1 MPNFNRHPSG
11 PTVAAEQRSLV
22 GFKGCRYNRKTI
34 LATIAAQ
41 IPRMLVFG
49 QARNKNQ
56 FRRDVPKGACPMN
69 KLDWRAPRG
78 RLMSVNGRFRAG
90 IFLIILNALLF
101 GTGCTLIS
109 QNKPIGAFLGRS
121 DVDDYS
127 PTAIQ
132 IGDTQQFWWCGQAS
146 NPALPSQQTDTI
158 LYASAN
164 LTTKSTSMPVVALAE
179 TPGAWDS
186 SFTCNPK
193 VIGGVFTNPL
203 GDGITYTYAMYYVA
217 TTSPAGISNNIGVA
231 FSNDGIH
238 WKKYPQPVIV
248 SNTTQF
254 YGVGQPA
261 LYNSDHK
268 SGIWIFYEDL
278 EGPPA
283 HYKATSTDGIH
294 FTVEGQLTT
303 TGLNLDLLD
312 GTWGDMAYDSEAGY
326 WYAVYNLARRNPSTT
341 GGIVELGQPGIAL
354 YRIPNDSLI
363 SGATP
368 WQMLESFDT
377 NLTGHEAN
385 FIGGFLRDQF
395 GNLNVGPYP
404 TIQIYTSFSNPAPA
418 WNATPGQAGS
428 SGGPQNWDIGSVQ
441 WIPAN
446 TQVPLN
452 SYSNSSS
459 TEFTTGYID
468 PTAGFKLGT
477 PLGHIYQGPQS
488 GANVP
493 LYGCKSGNAG
503 YFVSTDITCG
513 GSLLLGLNG
522 YLYPAP
528 QSGVSLSPLYTC
540 NNAAATYVSKNAA
553 CQGAGAS
560 ASTNSGPTSNPSAG
574 PAAGTLLG
582 YALP

>member
-1 MPNFNRHPSG
+1 
-11 PTVAAEQRSLV
+11 LV
-22 GFKGCRYNRKTI
+22 GLNGFTWSRKTI
-34 LATIAAQ
+34 LPTIAAL

-56 FRRDVPKGACPMN
+56 FQQDVRMGACPMN

-78 RLMSVNGRFRAG
+78 RLISFNKRFRAG
-90 IFLIILNALLF
+90 VFFAILSALLF

-109 QNKPIGAFLGRS
+109 QNKPSGAFLGRS
-121 DVDDYS
+121 GVDDYS

-132 IGDTQQFWWCGQAS
+132 IGSMQQFWWCGQAT
-146 NPALPSQQTDTI
+146 NPALHSQDTDTI
-158 LYASAN
+158 LYATSN
-164 LTTKSTSMPVVALAE
+164 PTTNSTSMPVVVLAE

-186 SFTCNPK
+186 GFTCNPK

-203 GDGITYTYAMYYVA
+203 GDGTTYTYAMYYVA

-248 SNTTQF
+248 STTKQF

-268 SGIWIFYEDL
+268 SGIWLFYEDL
-278 EGPPA
+278 EASPA

-294 FTVEGQLTT
+294 FTVEGELTT
-303 TGLNLDLLD
+303 NGLNLDLLD

-341 GGIVELGQPGIAL
+341 GGILELGEPGIAL
-354 YRIPNDSLI
+354 YRIPNDSLV
-363 SGATP
+363 SGAIP

-404 TIQIYTSFSNPAPA
+404 TIQIYTSFSNPAPP
-418 WNATPGQAGS
+418 WNAAPSQAGL
-428 SGGPQNWDIGSVQ
+428 SGDPQNWDIGSVQ
-441 WIPAN
+441 WNPTN

-459 TEFTTGYID
+459 TVFTTGYID
-468 PTAGFKLGT
+468 PTAGFKLGST
-477 PLGHIYQGPQS
+477 LGHIYQGPQS
-488 GANVP
+488 GTNVS
-493 LYGCKSGNAG
+493 LYGCKSGTTG
-503 YFVSTDITCG
+503 YFVSTNSTCG
-513 GSLLLGLNG
+513 GSLLLGVNG
-522 YLYPAP
+522 YLYSAP
-528 QSGVSLSPLYTC
+528 QSGVSLVPLYNC
-540 NNAAATYVSKNAA
+540 NNAAAAYVSNDAT
-553 CQGAGAS
+553 CQGAA
-560 ASTNSGPTSNPSAG
+560 ASTNSGAGANPGPGAG
-574 PAAGTLLG
+574 AGALLG